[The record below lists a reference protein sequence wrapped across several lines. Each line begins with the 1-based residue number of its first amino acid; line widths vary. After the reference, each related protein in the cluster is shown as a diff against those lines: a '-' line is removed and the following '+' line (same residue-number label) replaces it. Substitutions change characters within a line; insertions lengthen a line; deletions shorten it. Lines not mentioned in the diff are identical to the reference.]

1 MDYIRKSTN
10 GKSNLSE
17 GACFRLEIAHSS
29 LKMEVLCVKL
39 IRK

>member
-17 GACFRLEIAHSS
+17 GACFRLEIVDSS
-29 LKMEVLCVKL
+29 LKMKVLCVKL
-39 IRK
+39 IGK